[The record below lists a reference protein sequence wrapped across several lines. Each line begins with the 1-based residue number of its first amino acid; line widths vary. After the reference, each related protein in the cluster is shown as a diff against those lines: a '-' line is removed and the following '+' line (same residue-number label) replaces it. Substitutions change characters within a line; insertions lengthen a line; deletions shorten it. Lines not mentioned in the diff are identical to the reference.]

1 MNAETR
7 VLEFRRRRDEMLQWG
22 RVLMNAE
29 TWYLNLR
36 TPRVRIASMGP
47 RSHERGNIPP
57 LWLGSRPCGSLQW
70 GRVLMNAETARALRC
85 PQAHELASMGPRSHE
100 RGNKSDGLLHPGIKR
115 LQWGRVLMN
124 AETDF
129 SVDSASV

>member
-1 MNAETR
+1 MGPRSHERETVLRTAGFAQLSLLQWGRVLMNAETR

-70 GRVLMNAETARALRC
+70 GRVLMNAETRKSFAL
-85 PQAHELASMGPRSHE
+85 SS
-100 RGNKSDGLLHPGIKR
+100 
-115 LQWGRVLMN
+115 
-124 AETDF
+124 
-129 SVDSASV
+129 SA